1 MTDLPKPSKGGL
13 HYRLTSS
20 EWEKVWQELKPT
32 EVRILY
38 HLRLL
43 DPFGDRSLDIGV
55 RELARTL
62 NIDHST
68 VSRALKTL
76 DAKGYIDLE
85 LLQVKVRI
93 HSKVEAVV
101 SESTTSVST
110 HHLRLRHWSLKP
122 LQNQRL
128 SQFPQSL
135 ILYQN
140 RLL

>member
-1 MTDLPKPSKGGL
+1 MAQNSRFDAIP
-13 HYRLTSS
+13 
-20 EWEKVWQELKPT
+20 

-55 RELARTL
+55 RELACTL

-68 VSRALKTL
+68 VSRTLKTL

-85 LLQVKVRI
+85 LLQMKVRI

-101 SESTTSVST
+101 DSDTTSVST
-110 HHLRLRHWSLKP
+110 HHQRSLRTTGDGLCS
-122 LQNQRL
+122 
-128 SQFPQSL
+128 PQCSSSCSRE
-135 ILYQN
+135 N
-140 RLL
+140 RRKAS

>member
-110 HHLRLRHWSLKP
+110 HHQRSLRTTSD
-122 LQNQRL
+122 
-128 SQFPQSL
+128 
-135 ILYQN
+135 
-140 RLL
+140 